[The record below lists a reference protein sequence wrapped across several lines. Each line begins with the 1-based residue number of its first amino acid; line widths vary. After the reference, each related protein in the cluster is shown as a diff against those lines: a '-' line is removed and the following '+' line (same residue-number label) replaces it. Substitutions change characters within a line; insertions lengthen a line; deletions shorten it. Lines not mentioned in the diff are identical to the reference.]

1 MDEFKKFSE
10 HDLIEYGVLVFSI
23 HNITLD
29 ALLWNELHKNLME
42 NFEDLKFYKKLPNSV
57 DEEQISHDNVIY
69 IEYNA
74 KYTSIDLFNQY
85 IEYAIHNTFYNCSLA
100 PTDYDSKTKIDIT
113 ICVHGEILNFTI
125 NFKRGDIPWKLP
137 VDNPEYLKF

>member
-1 MDEFKKFSE
+1 MDVFKKFSK
-10 HDLIEYGVLVFSI
+10 HDEIGYGVLVFSI

-42 NFEDLKFYKKLPNSV
+42 DFEGLKFYKKLPNNI
-57 DEEQISHDNVIY
+57 DEEQVSHDNVIY

-74 KYTSIDLFNQY
+74 KYTDIDLFNQY
-85 IEYAIHNTFYNCSLA
+85 VEYAIHNTFHNCSL
-100 PTDYDSKTKIDIT
+100 DIVKYDSKTKIDIS